1 MTFPL
6 GEKVLPLERK
16 HAQKEQKSQKML
28 PLEQNSFQRE
38 HFFSSLSL
46 CG

>member
-6 GEKVLPLERK
+6 REMVLPLERK

-38 HFFSSLSL
+38 HIFQA
-46 CG
+46 